1 MTAKIRNKGPE
12 ATWRDADW
20 SEQLLADDRT
30 LHRAI
35 ATLPDPAEAALE
47 LTRDERRALTAAMM
61 GKDGCY
67 AHHADAAILR
77 PLGLCDC
84 SSDRQRGR
92 MLTAWGMA
100 LRRAVIAQ
108 TTGKGQ

>member
-1 MTAKIRNKGPE
+1 MTAMPISEGPE
-12 ATWRDADW
+12 ANWDV
-20 SEQLLADDRT
+20 QLLAYDRKLQQT
-30 LHRAI
+30 LAS
-35 ATLPDPAEAALE
+35 LSDPADAALE
-47 LTRDERRALTAAMM
+47 LTSDVCRALTAAMM

-67 AHHADAAILR
+67 AHHADATILR